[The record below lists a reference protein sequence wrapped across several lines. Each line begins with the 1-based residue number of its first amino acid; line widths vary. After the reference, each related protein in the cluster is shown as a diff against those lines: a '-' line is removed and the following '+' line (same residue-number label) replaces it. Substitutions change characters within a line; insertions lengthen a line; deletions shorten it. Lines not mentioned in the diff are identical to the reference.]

1 MRKKCRKYRKY
12 GQIQGKRTFALRKCL
27 WYNSYVY
34 LGVLH
39 LMDEQK
45 EKYFVKIQRYFRNER
60 IVC

>member
-1 MRKKCRKYRKY
+1 MN
-12 GQIQGKRTFALRKCL
+12 ILDRTFALRNRL

-39 LMDEQK
+39 LMDEQQ

-60 IVC
+60 TLC